1 MKEVNYL
8 NALKEIYMK
17 VYLSSVLP
25 SQETE
30 LKLPNISTPL
40 PLGSEI
46 DISNDVYM
54 QILAIQEPNEIGL
67 MCRKYDVRVIS
78 MKSQQNETR
87 ITTNTEKNVDREER
101 IAKAILRETEY
112 VISIFNIIGS
122 QIECDDTSI
131 MNATLAIYD
140 NISESVIKGDMDE
153 PTK

>member
-1 MKEVNYL
+1 
-8 NALKEIYMK
+8 MK
-17 VYLSSVLP
+17 VFLSSVLP

-54 QILAIQEPNEIGL
+54 QILNIQEPNELGL
-67 MCRKYDVRVIS
+67 MCRKYDIRVIS
-78 MKSQQNETR
+78 MKSKQNEHKT
-87 ITTNTEKNVDREER
+87 ITTNTERNVDKEER
-101 IAKAILRETEY
+101 IAKSILRETEY
-112 VISIFNIIGS
+112 VVSIFNIISS
-122 QIECDDTSI
+122 QIECDDISI
-131 MNATLAIYD
+131 MNATLAVYD

>member
-54 QILAIQEPNEIGL
+54 QILAIQEPNEMGL

-112 VISIFNIIGS
+112 VISIFNIINS

>member
-1 MKEVNYL
+1 
-8 NALKEIYMK
+8 MK

-54 QILAIQEPNEIGL
+54 QILAIQEPNEMGL
-67 MCRKYDVRVIS
+67 MCRKYDVKVIS

-87 ITTNTEKNVDREER
+87 ITTNTEKNVDREEH

-131 MNATLAIYD
+131 MNATLAVYD

>member
-1 MKEVNYL
+1 
-8 NALKEIYMK
+8 MK

-54 QILAIQEPNEIGL
+54 QILNIQEPNELGL
-67 MCRKYDVRVIS
+67 MCRKYDIRVIS
-78 MKSQQNETR
+78 MKSKQSETR

-101 IAKAILRETEY
+101 IAKAIPRETEY

>member
-1 MKEVNYL
+1 
-8 NALKEIYMK
+8 MK
-17 VYLSSVLP
+17 VYISSVLP

-54 QILAIQEPNEIGL
+54 QILAIQEPNEMGL
-67 MCRKYDVRVIS
+67 MCRKYDVKVIS

>member
-1 MKEVNYL
+1 
-8 NALKEIYMK
+8 MK

-54 QILAIQEPNEIGL
+54 QILNIQEPNELGL
-67 MCRKYDVRVIS
+67 MCRKYDIRVIS
-78 MKSQQNETR
+78 MKSKQNEHKT
-87 ITTNTEKNVDREER
+87 ITTNTEKNVDKEER
-101 IAKAILRETEY
+101 IAKSILRETEY
-112 VISIFNIIGS
+112 VVSIFNIISS

-131 MNATLAIYD
+131 MNATLAVYD

>member
-1 MKEVNYL
+1 
-8 NALKEIYMK
+8 MK

-54 QILAIQEPNEIGL
+54 QILNIQEPNELGL
-67 MCRKYDVRVIS
+67 MCRKYDIRVIS
-78 MKSQQNETR
+78 MKSKQNETR
-87 ITTNTEKNVDREER
+87 ITTNTEKNVDKEER
-101 IAKAILRETEY
+101 IAKSILRETEY
-112 VISIFNIIGS
+112 VVSIFNIISS

-131 MNATLAIYD
+131 MNATLAVYD

>member
-1 MKEVNYL
+1 
-8 NALKEIYMK
+8 MK
-17 VYLSSVLP
+17 VFLSSVLP

-54 QILAIQEPNEIGL
+54 QILNIQEPNELGL
-67 MCRKYDVRVIS
+67 MCRKYDIRVIS
-78 MKSQQNETR
+78 MKSKQNETR
-87 ITTNTEKNVDREER
+87 ITTNTEKNVDKEER
-101 IAKAILRETEY
+101 IAKSILRETEY
-112 VISIFNIIGS
+112 VVSIFNIISS

-131 MNATLAIYD
+131 MNATLAVYD

>member
-1 MKEVNYL
+1 
-8 NALKEIYMK
+8 MK

>member
-1 MKEVNYL
+1 MKELNYL
-8 NALKEIYMK
+8 NSLKEIYMK
-17 VYLSSVLP
+17 VFLSSVLP

-54 QILAIQEPNEIGL
+54 QILNIQEPNELGL
-67 MCRKYDVRVIS
+67 MCRKYDIRVIS
-78 MKSQQNETR
+78 MKSKQNETR
-87 ITTNTEKNVDREER
+87 ITTNTEKNVDKEER
-101 IAKAILRETEY
+101 IAKSILRETEY
-112 VISIFNIIGS
+112 VVSIFNIISS

-131 MNATLAIYD
+131 MNATLAVYD